1 MFPSK
6 YSVETKEEM
15 IIRHRAE
22 GRSEQEI
29 AFFQAENQKDY
40 ESILNDPNTPEKVI
54 SMIVDGITLTHLK
67 ILAILHPNINIRSI
81 KYILEKADK
90 KGNQKDL
97 IKAFLN
103 SSKLDLSSWYDMRKY
118 YNVAHRFDIYTLEIL
133 KEESISADALLV
145 MLIGT
150 NYDML
155 IGTNYEKNDKYSV
168 MLIETIIQHKN
179 MTAEYL
185 NIWLDRL
192 ESSVLNEPKIIEIIK
207 HNTHISTANL
217 IKLYE
222 KTKNEEYLT
231 KEAKDIF
238 LF

>member
-29 AFFQAENQKDY
+29 AFFQAENQKEY

-97 IKAFLN
+97 IKVFLN

-118 YNVAHRFDIYTLEIL
+118 YNVARRFDIYTLEIL

-150 NYDML
+150 NY
-155 IGTNYEKNDKYSV
+155 EKKDKYSV
-168 MLIETIIQHKN
+168 MLIETITQHKN

-185 NIWLDRL
+185 NIWIDRL
-192 ESSVLNEPKIIEIIK
+192 ENVVLNEPKIIEIIK
-207 HNTHISTANL
+207 HNYHISTTNL

>member
-6 YSVETKEEM
+6 YAVETKEEM

-29 AFFQAENQKDY
+29 AFFQAENQKEY

-118 YNVAHRFDIYTLEIL
+118 YNVARRFDIYTLEIL
-133 KEESISADALLV
+133 KEESFSAVVLLV

-150 NYDML
+150 NY
-155 IGTNYEKNDKYSV
+155 EKKDKYSV
-168 MLIETIIQHKN
+168 MLIETITQHKN

-185 NIWLDRL
+185 DIWLDRL
-192 ESSVLNEPKIIEIIK
+192 ENVVLNEPKIIEIIK

>member
-6 YSVETKEEM
+6 YAVETKEEM

-29 AFFQAENQKDY
+29 AFFQAENQKEY

-54 SMIVDGITLTHLK
+54 SMIVNGITLTHLK

-81 KYILEKADK
+81 KYIIEKADK

-118 YNVAHRFDIYTLEIL
+118 YNVASRFDIYTLEIL

-150 NYDML
+150 NY
-155 IGTNYEKNDKYSV
+155 EKKDKYSV
-168 MLIETIIQHKN
+168 MLIETIAQHKN

-192 ESSVLNEPKIIEIIK
+192 ENVVLNEPKIIEIIK
-207 HNTHISTANL
+207 HNNHISTANL

>member
-6 YSVETKEEM
+6 YAVETKEEM

-29 AFFQAENQKDY
+29 AFFQAENQKEY
-40 ESILNDPNTPEKVI
+40 ESILNDPTTPEKVI
-54 SMIVDGITLTHLK
+54 SMIVDGITLSHLK
-67 ILAILHPNINIRSI
+67 ILAILHPNIDIRSI

-97 IKAFLN
+97 IKAYLN
-103 SSKLDLSSWYDMRKY
+103 SSKFDLSSWYDMRKY
-118 YNVAHRFDIYTLEIL
+118 YNVARRFDIYTLEIL

-150 NYDML
+150 NY
-155 IGTNYEKNDKYSV
+155 EKKDKYSV
-168 MLIETIIQHKN
+168 MLIETITQHKN

-185 NIWLDRL
+185 NIWIDRL
-192 ESSVLNEPKIIEIIK
+192 ENAVLNEPKIIEIIK
-207 HNTHISTANL
+207 HNTHISTTNL

-238 LF
+238 IF

>member
-6 YSVETKEEM
+6 YAVETKEEM

-29 AFFQAENQKDY
+29 AFFQAENQKEY

-90 KGNQKDL
+90 KENQKDL

-118 YNVAHRFDIYTLEIL
+118 YNVARRFDIYTLEIL

-150 NYDML
+150 NY
-155 IGTNYEKNDKYSV
+155 EKKDKYSV

-192 ESSVLNEPKIIEIIK
+192 ENVVLNEPKIIEIIK
-207 HNTHISTANL
+207 HNSHISTANL

>member
-1 MFPSK
+1 MFSSK
-6 YSVETKEEM
+6 YAVETKEEM

-29 AFFQAENQKDY
+29 AFFQAENQKEY

-118 YNVAHRFDIYTLEIL
+118 YNVARRFDIYTLEIL

-150 NYDML
+150 NY
-155 IGTNYEKNDKYSV
+155 EKKDKYSV
-168 MLIETIIQHKN
+168 MLIETITQHKN

-185 NIWLDRL
+185 NIWIDRL
-192 ESSVLNEPKIIEIIK
+192 ENAVLNEPKIIEIIK
-207 HNTHISTANL
+207 HNTHISTTNL

>member
-1 MFPSK
+1 MLPSK
-6 YSVETKEEM
+6 YTVETKEEM
-15 IIRHRAE
+15 ISRHRAE

-29 AFFQAENQKDY
+29 AFFQAENQKEY

-118 YNVAHRFDIYTLEIL
+118 YNVARRFDIYTLEIL

-150 NYDML
+150 NY
-155 IGTNYEKNDKYSV
+155 EKKDKYSV
-168 MLIETIIQHKN
+168 LLIETITQHKN

-185 NIWLDRL
+185 NIWIDRL
-192 ESSVLNEPKIIEIIK
+192 ENAVLNEPKIIEIIK
-207 HNTHISTANL
+207 HSTHISTANL

>member
-6 YSVETKEEM
+6 YAVETKEEM

-29 AFFQAENQKDY
+29 AFFQAENQKEY

-118 YNVAHRFDIYTLEIL
+118 YNVARRFDIYVLEIL
-133 KEESISADALLV
+133 KEESFSAVVLLV

-150 NYDML
+150 NY
-155 IGTNYEKNDKYSV
+155 EKKDKYSV
-168 MLIETIIQHKN
+168 MLIETIAQHKN

-207 HNTHISTANL
+207 HNNHISTANL

>member
-6 YSVETKEEM
+6 YAVETKEEM

-29 AFFQAENQKDY
+29 AFFQAENQKEY
-40 ESILNDPNTPEKVI
+40 ESILNDPNTPERVI

-118 YNVAHRFDIYTLEIL
+118 YNVARRFDIYALEIL

-150 NYDML
+150 NY
-155 IGTNYEKNDKYSV
+155 EKKDKYSV
-168 MLIETIIQHKN
+168 MLIETITQHKN

-192 ESSVLNEPKIIEIIK
+192 ENVVLNEPKIIEIIK
-207 HNTHISTANL
+207 HNTHISTTNL

>member
-6 YSVETKEEM
+6 YAIETKEEM

-29 AFFQAENQKDY
+29 AFFQAENQKEY

-54 SMIVDGITLTHLK
+54 SMIVDGITLSHLK

-118 YNVAHRFDIYTLEIL
+118 YNVARRFDIYTLEIL

-150 NYDML
+150 NY
-155 IGTNYEKNDKYSV
+155 EKKDKYSV
-168 MLIETIIQHKN
+168 MLIETIAQHKN

-185 NIWLDRL
+185 NIWIDRL
-192 ESSVLNEPKIIEIIK
+192 ENAVLNEPKIIEIIK

>member
-6 YSVETKEEM
+6 YAVETKEEM

-29 AFFQAENQKDY
+29 AFFQAENQKEY

-118 YNVAHRFDIYTLEIL
+118 YNVASRFDIYTLEIL

-150 NYDML
+150 NY
-155 IGTNYEKNDKYSV
+155 EKKDKYSV
-168 MLIETIIQHKN
+168 MLIETIAQHKN

-207 HNTHISTANL
+207 HNNHISTANL

>member
-6 YSVETKEEM
+6 YAVETKEEM

-29 AFFQAENQKDY
+29 AFFQAENQKEY

-118 YNVAHRFDIYTLEIL
+118 YNVARRFDIYTLEIL
-133 KEESISADALLV
+133 KEESFSAVVLLV

-150 NYDML
+150 NY
-155 IGTNYEKNDKYSV
+155 EKKDKYSV
-168 MLIETIIQHKN
+168 MLIETIAQHKN

-185 NIWLDRL
+185 NIWIDRL
-192 ESSVLNEPKIIEIIK
+192 ENAVLNEPKIIEIIK

>member
-6 YSVETKEEM
+6 YAIETKEEM

-29 AFFQAENQKDY
+29 AFFQAENQKEY
-40 ESILNDPNTPEKVI
+40 ESILNDPTTPEKVI
-54 SMIVDGITLTHLK
+54 SMIVDGITLSHLK

-118 YNVAHRFDIYTLEIL
+118 YNVARRFDIYTLEIL

-150 NYDML
+150 NY
-155 IGTNYEKNDKYSV
+155 EKKDKYSV
-168 MLIETIIQHKN
+168 MLIETITQHKN

-185 NIWLDRL
+185 NIWIDRL
-192 ESSVLNEPKIIEIIK
+192 ENAVLNEPKIIEIIK

>member
-1 MFPSK
+1 
-6 YSVETKEEM
+6 M

-29 AFFQAENQKDY
+29 AFFQAENQKEY

-118 YNVAHRFDIYTLEIL
+118 YNVARRFDIYTLEIL

-150 NYDML
+150 NY
-155 IGTNYEKNDKYSV
+155 EKKDKYSV
-168 MLIETIIQHKN
+168 MLIETIAQHKN

-231 KEAKDIF
+231 KKAKDIF